1 MGDRSKSVVFS
12 LLVAYLDER
21 GVDLSLEGSAQS
33 GLHMQE
39 AVSFVELLSQNGL
52 RVLGIEPWRR
62 VSGHYRIESL
72 GVWASDSADP
82 EACNSKAKQVLEGL
96 CLGAHDVVTIQF

>member
-1 MGDRSKSVVFS
+1 MGDRSKSAVYS
-12 LLVAYLDER
+12 LLLAYLDER
-21 GVDLSLEGSAQS
+21 GVDLSLDGSTES
-33 GLHMQE
+33 GLHMHD
-39 AVSFVELLSQNGL
+39 AISFVELLSQNGV

-82 EACNSKAKQVLEGL
+82 EACNSNAKQVVEGL